1 MLWRGQ
7 SNEKQTGAI
16 KMFFQQ
22 QIAGNFRLLLLTSL
36 LLHAVICII
45 AISIFSVIPQNL
57 QESPSVVMVDLAK
70 PGKQKDQKKANSL
83 NSPSAPYQAA
93 NNPSTLFSEPTKPEQ
108 IQPQPEHTGQ
118 EVKKQELPNTSQNLE
133 KGSLVIDTKRINS
146 QWSEH
151 QSGAPSATKTTDSLK
166 KKPEEMPFG
175 SANGP
180 AFIRQMKPV
189 YPSLAKRRNREGM
202 VVLRLSINESG
213 QLKHIEVME
222 DPGHG
227 FAEAAVEAVRSS
239 QFTPAKDNGK
249 PVSVRAI
256 LPIRFK
262 LN

>member
-1 MLWRGQ
+1 
-7 SNEKQTGAI
+7 
-16 KMFFQQ
+16 MFFQQ

-57 QESPSVVMVDLAK
+57 QKSPSVVMVDLAN

-83 NSPSAPYQAA
+83 NSPSTPYQPA

-108 IQPQPEHTGQ
+108 VQPKPEHSDLA
-118 EVKKQELPNTSQNLE
+118 VKKQELSSASQIVE
-133 KGSLVIDTKRINS
+133 KSSLLVDTKRINN
-146 QWSEH
+146 QGSEQ
-151 QSGAPSATKTTDSLK
+151 QSGHPSGIKTTESLK
-166 KKPEEMPFG
+166 NKPEEMAFG

-180 AFIRQMKPV
+180 AFIRQVKPV

-239 QFTPAKDNGK
+239 QFTPARDNGK